1 MSRVAET
8 SEGVGSAALAG
19 IRKLGG
25 GMLGYPRN
33 VYLLLFFT
41 LGKGFQLSITQVT
54 LSLYAYSIGFKQ
66 DFVGLLVAVPSLGSL
81 IAAIPIGY
89 LADRVSR
96 KPLLIITGILNP
108 LAIAVIALSTNAT
121 VMIAA
126 SVINGML
133 ASAYWVSIIPM
144 LTESVDAKRRVS
156 VMSLNTFLMLGIG
169 SLGGG
174 IGGVVPEW
182 VSSITGLAAASPIPL
197 RFGVLTAALITF
209 IPTIPLFWL
218 IERRKSDASS
228 ATASSME
235 TAGAA
240 AAQQVGTVTH
250 EADAIRPSARPIALL
265 FLLLLIPDVLY
276 TAGEGSVV
284 ALEPL
289 FFRLRFHLQPGLI
302 GALVAG
308 AGLLTGTTAL
318 LAPRIVRRFGKLR
331 VITTAQLLSAPMAL
345 LIGYAPVV
353 WLSAAAELGRTL
365 LRGAFEPVYATFA
378 MERVDARYRAR
389 LSGFYS
395 VTWSIGFSLGAAGS
409 GWLQR
414 NVSLSIGFLVGAILL
429 ILAPSWLLG
438 WFARD
443 PNVD

>member
-19 IRKLGG
+19 VRKLGG
-25 GMLGYPRN
+25 GLLGYPRN

-54 LSLYAYSIGFKQ
+54 LSLYAYSIGFRQ

-81 IAAIPIGY
+81 IAAIPIGF
-89 LADRVSR
+89 LADRISR
-96 KPLLIITGILNP
+96 KPLLIITGLLNP
-108 LAIAVIALSTNAT
+108 IAIAVIALSTNAT

-126 SVINGML
+126 SVINGVL

-182 VSSITGLAAASPIPL
+182 VSAITGLAATSPVPL

-218 IERRKSDASS
+218 IERRKSDVSS

-235 TAGAA
+235 TVETE
-240 AAQQVGTVTH
+240 AAQQVEAETH
-250 EADAIRPSARPIALL
+250 VAEAIRPSARPIALL

-289 FFRLRFHLQPGLI
+289 FFHLRLQLEPGLI

-409 GWLQR
+409 GWLQH
-414 NVSLSIGFLVGAILL
+414 NVNLSIGFLVGAILL
-429 ILAPSWLLG
+429 TLAPSWLLG

>member
-1 MSRVAET
+1 MSRVAGT

-19 IRKLGG
+19 VRRLGG

-54 LSLYAYSIGFKQ
+54 LSLYAYSIGFRQ

-89 LADRVSR
+89 LADRISR

-126 SVINGML
+126 SVINGVL

-182 VSSITGLAAASPIPL
+182 VSAITGLAATSPVPL

-235 TAGAA
+235 TVEAE
-240 AAQQVGTVTH
+240 AAQQVAAETR
-250 EADAIRPSARPIALL
+250 EAEAIRPSARPIAVL
-265 FLLLLIPDVLY
+265 FVLLLIPDVLY

-289 FFRLRFHLQPGLI
+289 FFHLRFHLEPGLI

-409 GWLQR
+409 GWLQH
-414 NVSLSIGFLVGAILL
+414 NVNLSIGFLVGAILL
-429 ILAPSWLLG
+429 TLAPAWLLG

>member
-182 VSSITGLAAASPIPL
+182 VSSITGLAAASPVPL

-218 IERRKSDASS
+218 IERRKSAGAS

-235 TAGAA
+235 TVEAA
-240 AAQQVGTVTH
+240 AAQQVEAETH

-276 TAGEGSVV
+276 TAG
-284 ALEPL
+284 
-289 FFRLRFHLQPGLI
+289 
-302 GALVAG
+302 
-308 AGLLTGTTAL
+308 
-318 LAPRIVRRFGKLR
+318 
-331 VITTAQLLSAPMAL
+331 
-345 LIGYAPVV
+345 
-353 WLSAAAELGRTL
+353 
-365 LRGAFEPVYATFA
+365 
-378 MERVDARYRAR
+378 
-389 LSGFYS
+389 
-395 VTWSIGFSLGAAGS
+395 
-409 GWLQR
+409 
-414 NVSLSIGFLVGAILL
+414 
-429 ILAPSWLLG
+429 
-438 WFARD
+438 
-443 PNVD
+443 